1 VGALGPAWL
10 ARQRGHMKSGWR
22 SYESAWRIHVTPRWG
37 SVQLAGVKFSDVAAW
52 IAELSAKRG
61 PVIVETAAS
70 VLRRICLHRLV
81 AEVL

>member
-1 VGALGPAWL
+1 
-10 ARQRGHMKSGWR
+10 M
-22 SYESAWRIHVTPRWG
+22 
-37 SVQLAGVKFSDVAAW
+37 QLADVKFSDVAAW